1 MTTKKK
7 LKNPIF
13 CIVAM
18 NENRIIGDGKNL
30 LWHLPGDLKRL
41 KKMTMGSPL
50 IMGRKTWDSIGR
62 PLPGRANI
70 VLTNSVTWKAE
81 GAIVVN
87 SFKDAIIKA
96 DEWIDNNMEINQNI
110 TQKKIFLFGGA
121 EIYKIG
127 LEYCNNIEM
136 TKVKF
141 NLKTG
146 IKFPKLNERDWK
158 KTKLEH
164 NLAKNGVPEHSY
176 WHYRSINNI
185 IQKYELIHFC

>member
-1 MTTKKK
+1 MIIKKN

-70 VLTNSVTWKAE
+70 VLTNSTSWRAA

-87 SFKDAIIKA
+87 SFQDAISKA
-96 DEWIDNNMEINQNI
+96 DEWINLNLKINQNTI
-110 TQKKIFLFGGA
+110 QKKIFLFGGA

-127 LEYCNNIEM
+127 LEFCDNIEM
-136 TKVKF
+136 TKVKY
-141 NLKTG
+141 NIKTG
-146 IKFPKLNERDWK
+146 IKFPELNETDWE

-164 NLAKNGVPEHSY
+164 NLATNNAPEHSY
-176 WHYRSINNI
+176 WHYRRRI
-185 IQKYELIHFC
+185 

>member
-1 MTTKKK
+1 MTKKK

-70 VLTNSVTWKAE
+70 VLTNSVSWRAD
-81 GAIVVN
+81 GAIVAN
-87 SFKDAIIKA
+87 SFKDAITKA
-96 DEWIDNNMEINQNI
+96 DEWIDYNMEINQNYYP
-110 TQKKIFLFGGA
+110 KKNIFIWGGR
-121 EIYKIG
+121 
-127 LEYCNNIEM
+127 
-136 TKVKF
+136 
-141 NLKTG
+141 NL
-146 IKFPKLNERDWK
+146 
-158 KTKLEH
+158 
-164 NLAKNGVPEHSY
+164 
-176 WHYRSINNI
+176 
-185 IQKYELIHFC
+185 

>member
-1 MTTKKK
+1 MITKNK

-18 NENRIIGDGKNL
+18 NENRIIGDGKKL

-70 VLTNSVTWKAE
+70 VLTNSISWSAE

-87 SFKDAIIKA
+87 SFEDAIFRA
-96 DEWIDNNMEINQNI
+96 DEWIDLNSKINQDI
-110 TQKKIFLFGGA
+110 VQKKIFLFGGA

-127 LEYCNNIEM
+127 LEYCDNIQM
-136 TKVKF
+136 TKVNF
-141 NLKTG
+141 DLKTG
-146 IKFPKLNERDWK
+146 IKFPELNERDWE

-164 NLAKNGVPEHSY
+164 ILATNDVPEHSF
-176 WHYRSINNI
+176 WHYKRIV
-185 IQKYELIHFC
+185 

>member
-1 MTTKKK
+1 MITKTKF
-7 LKNPIF
+7 KNPII

-70 VLTNSVTWKAE
+70 VLTNSVSWRSD

-87 SFKDAIIKA
+87 SFEDAIFEA
-96 DEWIDNNMEINQNI
+96 DQWIDLHWKINQDI
-110 TQKKIFLFGGA
+110 VQKKNIF
-121 EIYKIG
+121 IWWSR
-127 LEYCNNIEM
+127 
-136 TKVKF
+136 
-141 NLKTG
+141 NL
-146 IKFPKLNERDWK
+146 
-158 KTKLEH
+158 
-164 NLAKNGVPEHSY
+164 
-176 WHYRSINNI
+176 
-185 IQKYELIHFC
+185 

>member
-1 MTTKKK
+1 MITKKN

-18 NENRIIGDGKNL
+18 NENRIIGDGRNL

-41 KKMTMGSPL
+41 KKLTMGSPL

-70 VLTNSVTWKAE
+70 VLTNSISWRAD

-87 SFKDAIIKA
+87 SFEDAIIRA
-96 DEWIDNNMEINQNI
+96 DEWIQNNIEKNKNI

-127 LEYCNNIEM
+127 LKYCNNIEM
-136 TKVKF
+136 TKVYVDIRK
-141 NLKTG
+141 G
-146 IKFPKLNERDWK
+146 IKFPKLNESDWE
-158 KTKLEH
+158 KTKIEH
-164 NLAKNGVPEHSY
+164 HEATNDIPEHSY
-176 WHYRSINNI
+176 WHYERIN
-185 IQKYELIHFC
+185 

>member
-1 MTTKKK
+1 MKTKKK

-62 PLPGRANI
+62 PLQGRANI
-70 VLTNSVTWKAE
+70 VLTNSISWGAN

-87 SFKDAIIKA
+87 SFKDAITKA
-96 DEWIDNNMEINQNI
+96 DEWIDFNIKINQDKI
-110 TQKKIFLFGGA
+110 QKKIFLFGGA

-127 LEYCNNIEM
+127 LEYCDNIEM

-141 NLKTG
+141 NLKMG
-146 IKFPKLNERDWK
+146 IKFPKLNDRDWV

-164 NLAKNGVPEHSY
+164 NFATNDAPEHSY
-176 WHYRSINNI
+176 WHYRR
-185 IQKYELIHFC
+185 KV

>member
-1 MTTKKK
+1 MTTKKE

-96 DEWIDNNMEINQNI
+96 DEWIDLNMKINQNI

-127 LEYCNNIEM
+127 LEYCDNIEM

-141 NLKTG
+141 NIKNG
-146 IKFPKLNERDWK
+146 IKFPKLNERDWE
-158 KTKLEH
+158 KTKLKH
-164 NLAKNGVPEHSY
+164 YYAINGVPEHSY
-176 WHYRSINNI
+176 WHYRRI
-185 IQKYELIHFC
+185 I

>member
-1 MTTKKK
+1 MITKKN

-18 NENRIIGDGKNL
+18 NENRIIGDGRNL

-41 KKMTMGSPL
+41 KKLTMGSPL
-50 IMGRKTWDSIGR
+50 IMGRKTWESIGR

-70 VLTNSVTWKAE
+70 VLTNSISWRAD

-87 SFKDAIIKA
+87 SFEDAIIRA
-96 DEWIDNNMEINQNI
+96 DEWIQNNIEKNKNI

-127 LEYCNNIEM
+127 LKYCNNIEM
-136 TKVKF
+136 TKVYVDIR
-141 NLKTG
+141 NG
-146 IKFPKLNERDWK
+146 IKFPKLNESDWE
-158 KTKLEH
+158 KTKIEH
-164 NLAKNGVPEHSY
+164 HEATNDIPEHSY
-176 WHYRSINNI
+176 WHYERIN
-185 IQKYELIHFC
+185 

>member
-1 MTTKKK
+1 MITKKK

-30 LWHLPGDLKRL
+30 PWHLPGDLKRL

-81 GAIVVN
+81 GAIIVN
-87 SFKDAIIKA
+87 SFKDAILRA

-127 LEYCNNIEM
+127 LEYCDNIEM

-141 NLKTG
+141 NIKNG
-146 IKFPKLNERDWK
+146 IKFPKLNERDWE
-158 KTKLEH
+158 KTKLKH
-164 NLAKNGVPEHSY
+164 NYAINGVPEHSY
-176 WHYRSINNI
+176 WHYRRI
-185 IQKYELIHFC
+185 I

>member
-1 MTTKKK
+1 MITKNK

-18 NENRIIGDGKNL
+18 NENRIIGDGKKL
-30 LWHLPGDLKRL
+30 LWHLPDDLKRL
-41 KKMTMGSPL
+41 KKITMGSPL

-70 VLTNSVTWKAE
+70 VLTNSISWRAD

-87 SFKDAIIKA
+87 SFEDAIFKA
-96 DEWIDNNMEINQNI
+96 DQWIDLNSKINQNI
-110 TQKKIFLFGGA
+110 VQKKIFLFGGA

-127 LEYCNNIEM
+127 LEYCDNIQM
-136 TKVKF
+136 TKVNF
-141 NLKTG
+141 DLKTG
-146 IKFPKLNERDWK
+146 IKFPKLNERDWE

-164 NLAKNGVPEHSY
+164 KLATNNVPEHSF
-176 WHYRSINNI
+176 WHYKRIV
-185 IQKYELIHFC
+185 

>member
-1 MTTKKK
+1 MIIKKK

-70 VLTNSVTWKAE
+70 VLTNSVSWKAE

-87 SFKDAIIKA
+87 SFKDAITKA
-96 DEWIDNNMEINQNI
+96 DEWIDYNMEINQNI

-127 LEYCNNIEM
+127 LEYCDNIEM

-141 NLKTG
+141 SSKTG
-146 IKFPKLNERDWK
+146 IKFPKLKEDDWE
-158 KTKLEH
+158 KTKLVH
-164 NLAKNGVPEHSY
+164 NLATNGIPEHSY
-176 WHYRSINNI
+176 WHYKRI
-185 IQKYELIHFC
+185 I

>member
-1 MTTKKK
+1 MIIKKN

-70 VLTNSVTWKAE
+70 VLTNSTSWRAA

-87 SFKDAIIKA
+87 SFQDAITKA
-96 DEWIDNNMEINQNI
+96 DEWINLNLKINQNTI
-110 TQKKIFLFGGA
+110 QKKIFLFGGA

-127 LEYCNNIEM
+127 LEYCDNIEM

-141 NLKTG
+141 YLKSG
-146 IKFPKLNERDWK
+146 IKFPKLNESDWE

-164 NLAKNGVPEHSY
+164 NLATKSVPEYSY
-176 WHYRSINNI
+176 WHYRRVV
-185 IQKYELIHFC
+185 

>member
-1 MTTKKK
+1 MIIKKK

-70 VLTNSVTWKAE
+70 VLTNSVSWRAD

-87 SFKDAIIKA
+87 SFKDAIVKA
-96 DEWIDNNMEINQNI
+96 DEWIDHNMQINKNI
-110 TQKKIFLFGGA
+110 VQKKIFLFGGA

-127 LEYCNNIEM
+127 LEYCDNIEM

-141 NLKTG
+141 KLENG
-146 IKFPKLNERDWK
+146 VKFPKLNESDWK
-158 KTKLEH
+158 KIKLEH
-164 NLAKNGVPEHSY
+164 NFATNDVPEHTY
-176 WHYRSINNI
+176 WHYRRIV
-185 IQKYELIHFC
+185 

>member
-1 MTTKKK
+1 MIVKKN

-70 VLTNSVTWKAE
+70 VLTNSTSWRAT

-87 SFKDAIIKA
+87 SFLDAITKA
-96 DEWIDNNMEINQNI
+96 DEWIDLNLKINKNVV
-110 TQKKIFLFGGA
+110 QKKIFLFGGA

-127 LEYCNNIEM
+127 IEYCENIEM
-136 TKVKF
+136 TKVKY
-141 NLKTG
+141 NLKNG
-146 IKFPKLNERDWK
+146 VKFPELNESDWE
-158 KTKLEH
+158 KTLLEH
-164 NLAKNGVPEHSY
+164 NLATNNVPEHSY
-176 WHYRSINNI
+176 WHYRRRI
-185 IQKYELIHFC
+185 